1 MIGDDKGNSSFHF
14 IMVCYFFL
22 SSSLNVAKC
31 EDAFA
36 GISIV
41 SPAKTQVI
49 VQGVQV
55 QL

>member
-14 IMVCYFFL
+14 IMVCYFL